1 MEIRKVQEMGGGT
14 LLVSLPKKWVIQNK
28 IEKGS
33 IITFEEA
40 EMGRLILLPERN
52 KKKENKQAIIKYPV
66 EYMEVLFNLITGN
79 YLLGVDIIRIQGKN
93 RIKYEDREI
102 IKKAIRNLIGL
113 EILEESAN
121 SIMSQFLIEPNSLD
135 ARKIIRRMQMIS
147 KGMCHD
153 AIISTIES
161 DEHLRK
167 IVAERDDEVDRLYFL
182 LVRLIRSAA
191 QDSVLA
197 SRFGMSQIDC
207 LDFRVAANLIEGIG
221 DVSIEIANESANIQP
236 QEIDDEIK
244 KSLTKALETLDEM
257 LEISMNRFLD
267 QGESSVIKLKN
278 NIEELDKV
286 LNQIKTDATSK
297 NRKSNRAL
305 LEISLSIDKVAGYCR
320 DLSDLT
326 GPSTI
331 INN

>member
-1 MEIRKVQEMGGGT
+1 MGISPT
-14 LLVSLPKKWVIQNK
+14 
-28 IEKGS
+28 
-33 IITFEEA
+33 
-40 EMGRLILLPERN
+40 
-52 KKKENKQAIIKYPV
+52 
-66 EYMEVLFNLITGN
+66 
-79 YLLGVDIIRIQGKN
+79 
-93 RIKYEDREI
+93 
-102 IKKAIRNLIGL
+102 NLIGL

-267 QGESSVIKLKN
+267 QGENSVIKLKN

-297 NRKSNRAL
+297 NRKSNTRTS
-305 LEISLSIDKVAGYCR
+305 ESLPN
-320 DLSDLT
+320 T
-326 GPSTI
+326 
-331 INN
+331 